1 MLDGTIKITN
11 FEKKTII
18 KNRSFRS
25 DPNFVYNTWV
35 NDERRK
41 LFNFFIDFDIDES

>member
-1 MLDGTIKITN
+1 MLDGTIKMTN
-11 FEKKTII
+11 FEKKII
-18 KNRSFRS
+18 KNRSFRI

-41 LFNFFIDFDIDES
+41 LLYFFITFDIDNS

>member
-1 MLDGTIKITN
+1 MVQSKLQIL
-11 FEKKTII
+11 KKKKI

-41 LFNFFIDFDIDES
+41 LLYFFITFDIDDS